1 MSEINQS
8 NSPTPQQLEARER
21 MKQLLGLDDEA
32 LDARIL
38 AIAQA
43 IKAAQP
49 NATLRNALTTFKQVL
64 TTPPRKYYR
73 VIDGFFETI
82 VDSRDAATPELAKIE
97 AFTNTKQSWYYRGD
111 DLYKTFKTCVEE
123 WDHNKFVDWLRR

>member
-1 MSEINQS
+1 MNETS
-8 NSPTPQQLEARER
+8 SPTPQQLEARER

-49 NATLRNALTTFKQVL
+49 NATRLAALTFACPVRDT
-64 TTPPRKYYR
+64 RKYFR
-73 VIDGFFETI
+73 IVHDLFETI
-82 VDSRDAATPELAKIE
+82 VDARDAATPELAKIE
-97 AFTNTKQSWYYRGD
+97 AFSNPKQSWYYHGSIPTYEDYNRSF
-111 DLYKTFKTCVEE
+111 LVSVEE

>member
-1 MSEINQS
+1 MSEINQTS
-8 NSPTPQQLEARER
+8 SPTPQQLEARER
-21 MKQLLGLDDEA
+21 MKRLLGISDEA

-43 IKAAQP
+43 LKAAQP
-49 NATLRNALTTFKQVL
+49 NAMRSTVPFNDT
-64 TTPPRKYYR
+64 RKYYR
-73 VIDGFFETI
+73 VVDGFFETI

-97 AFTNTKQSWYYRGD
+97 AFTNTKQSWYYRGVPYLTPAQHEAD
-111 DLYKTFKTCVEE
+111 VEE